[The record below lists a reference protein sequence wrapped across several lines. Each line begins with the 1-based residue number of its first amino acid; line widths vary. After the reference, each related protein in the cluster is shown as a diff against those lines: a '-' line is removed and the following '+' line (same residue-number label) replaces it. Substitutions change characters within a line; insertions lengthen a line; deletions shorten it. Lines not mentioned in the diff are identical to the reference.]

1 MYIMQVQD
9 NILRFFIVF
18 SILFCSSLS
27 FAYDLNNIKEL
38 YKKEEYRESL
48 KLIAQ
53 ELKKGNPD
61 PELYKW
67 QGMNYEALFD
77 IEASIDSYKM
87 YEALKSNKSADPTHA
102 PSVKPTPIVFPS
114 IFIINFPT
122 PKPTVAPTL
131 IATIKPTPEK
141 TIKPTVK
148 PTPKVVKSITPKPTP
163 TPETF
168 LEPIY
173 KGWKDFEVTS
183 YKIKKDIKI
192 IKKDSIDLIET
203 IEKAPSGYE
212 FVIVSAKIKYGMNIV
227 IKNNSPQISIIDTNN
242 KKYNLFA
249 MSTYKFLYQG
259 SKQYKKAEA
268 LQMADY
274 YQISKKDSRT
284 TAIFVFKVKEGLSF
298 KSIKIMGYDK
308 LILLKNFGK

>member
-77 IEASIDSYKM
+77 IEASIDAYKM

>member
-18 SILFCSSLS
+18 SILFYASLS
-27 FAYDLNNIKEL
+27 FAYDLNSIKEL

-48 KLIAQ
+48 KLIEQ

-67 QGMNYEALFD
+67 RGMNYEALFD
-77 IEASIDSYKM
+77 IEASIDAYKM

-102 PSVKPTPIVFPS
+102 PSVRPTPIVFPS

-122 PKPTVAPTL
+122 PKPTAIPTL
-131 IATIKPTPEK
+131 KPTVKPTPEK

-148 PTPKVVKSITPKPTP
+148 PTPKVVKSISPKPTP

-203 IEKAPSGYE
+203 FEKAPSGYE
-212 FVIVSAKIKYGMNIV
+212 FVIVNAKIKYGMNIV

-242 KKYNLFA
+242 TKYNLFA

-259 SKQYKKAEA
+259 SKQYKKSEA

-274 YQISKKDSRT
+274 YQISKKDSRS
-284 TAIFVFKVKEGLSF
+284 TAIFVFKVKDGLSF
-298 KSIKIMGYDK
+298 KNIKIMGYDK
-308 LILLKNFGK
+308 LILLKNFEK